1 LNEAADVPGRK
12 VMGTREMN
20 YPMIA
25 KALLEINY
33 RGVNGLEAL
42 ATGDSGVALARFKV
56 SLTSI

>member
-1 LNEAADVPGRK
+1 MKDAVDVPGRK
-12 VMGTREMN
+12 VMGTREMS

-42 ATGDSGVALARFKV
+42 ATGDSGVALARFKEA
-56 SLTSI
+56 LTSI